1 MKNMTVYHIDC
12 KVYLL
17 SNIPHNRILSEI
29 SAYIDAALSS
39 DSKMLEFH
47 RSYQYKNYVLSGF
60 KELEKDKYYKEGK
73 VYTFS
78 LRCIQKELCDFF
90 LLKLPNSQT
99 ATMKG
104 LVAAVKIIPPL
115 FLERLYTITP
125 ALIKVEGAGYWKGN
139 LSFDEYEKRL
149 FANSVKKYKQLTG
162 EEIDENFTLYSR
174 IQFLNQKPAAS
185 QYKEI
190 TLLGDKFELY
200 ISDNE
205 MAQKIAY
212 MLLGTG
218 IMENNSRGHGFL
230 NYAALR

>member
-1 MKNMTVYHIDC
+1 MENITVYHIDC
-12 KVYLL
+12 KIYLL
-17 SNIPHNRILSEI
+17 SNIPYNHILSEI
-29 SAYIDAALSS
+29 SAYVDTALSS

-60 KELEKDKYYKEGK
+60 KELEADKYYKEGK

-78 LRCIQKELCDFF
+78 LRCVQKELCDFF
-90 LLKLPNSQT
+90 LWKLPNSQT
-99 ATMKG
+99 ITMKG
-104 LVAAVKIIPPL
+104 LVSAVKIIPPL
-115 FLERLYTITP
+115 FIERLYTITP
-125 ALIKVEGAGYWKGN
+125 ALIKVEEAGYWKGN
-139 LSFDEYEKRL
+139 LPFDGYEKRL

-174 IQFLNQKPAAS
+174 IQFLNQKPVAN
-185 QYKEI
+185 QYKGI
-190 TLLGDKFELY
+190 TFLGDKLELY

-205 MAQKIAY
+205 MAQKISY

-218 IMENNSRGHGFL
+218 IMENNSRGYGFL

>member
-1 MKNMTVYHIDC
+1 MENITVYHIDC
-12 KVYLL
+12 KIYLL
-17 SNIPHNRILSEI
+17 SNIPYNHILSEI
-29 SAYIDAALSS
+29 SAYVDTALSS

-60 KELEKDKYYKEGK
+60 KELEVDKYYKEGK

-78 LRCIQKELCDFF
+78 LRCVQKELCDFF
-90 LLKLPNSQT
+90 LWKLPNSQT
-99 ATMKG
+99 TTMKG
-104 LVAAVKIIPPL
+104 LVATVKIIPPL

-149 FANSVKKYKQLTG
+149 FVNSVKKYKQLTG
-162 EEIDENFTLYSR
+162 EEIDENFTLYSS
-174 IQFLNQKPAAS
+174 IQFLNQKPVAN
-185 QYKEI
+185 QYKGI
-190 TLLGDKFELY
+190 TFLGDKFELY

-218 IMENNSRGHGFL
+218 ALENNSRGYGFL